1 MPFIN
6 DILNYDSLSIVG
18 MEKNV
23 GKTECLNYFLRRLP
37 LQEKSVAV
45 TSIGIDGEN
54 KDQVTST
61 KKPEIYLREGM
72 YLSTAEAHYRERR
85 LVSELVEITNER
97 SSLGRIVTAK
107 VIVGGKALIS
117 GPSSGVSLRRWVES
131 IKKYGI
137 DLTIID
143 GAISRLSSASPAIS
157 KAMIL
162 STGAA
167 LSSNINT
174 LVQKT
179 KFVVEM
185 IGLDKLEDASR
196 DTLCDIES
204 GVWGVDNEGN
214 LIDFKITSAL
224 AINTIKVDIT
234 KGMKIIYTV
243 GALTDKLLNLI
254 AESKNI
260 KNVTLVVK
268 DFTKIFVSETA
279 YRTFCSRGGNIRVLQ
294 KSKLIAVCVNPT
306 APNGYV
312 LDSDTLCRKLQEAIK
327 LPVYDIVKNEYDI

>member
-6 DILNYDSLSIVG
+6 EILKYDTLSIVG
-18 MEKNV
+18 LEKNV
-23 GKTECLNYFLRRLP
+23 GKTECLNYILRRLP
-37 LQEKSVAV
+37 LQEKKVAV

-72 YLSTAEAHYRERR
+72 FLSTAETHYRERR

-97 SSLGRIVTAK
+97 SSLGRIVTAQ

-131 IKKYGI
+131 IKKYDI
-137 DLTIID
+137 DLAIID

-185 IGLDKLEDASR
+185 IGLDKLKDESR

-214 LIDFKITSAL
+214 LVDFKITSAL

-268 DFTKIFVSETA
+268 DFTKIFVSEAA
-279 YRTFCSRGGNIRVLQ
+279 YRIFCSRGGNIRVLQ

-312 LDSDTLCRKLQEAIK
+312 LDSDILCRKLQEAIK

>member
-1 MPFIN
+1 MPFIKE
-6 DILNYDSLSIVG
+6 ILNYESLSIVG
-18 MEKNV
+18 LEKNV
-23 GKTECLNYFLRRLP
+23 GKTECLNYILYRLP
-37 LQEKSVAV
+37 LEKIKVAV

-61 KKPEIYLREGM
+61 KKPEIFLREGM
-72 YLSTAEAHYRERR
+72 YFSTAESHYKERR

-107 VIVGGKALIS
+107 VSVGGKALIS
-117 GPSSGVSLRRWVES
+117 GPSSGVSLRRWVAGME
-131 IKKYGI
+131 KFGI

-167 LSSNINT
+167 FSSNIQT

-185 IGLDKLEDASR
+185 IGLPKLVDSTRDA
-196 DTLCDIES
+196 LCDIES
-204 GVWGVDNEGN
+204 GVWGVDNDDN
-214 LIDFKITSAL
+214 IIDFGLSSAL
-224 AINTIKVDIT
+224 AISSLKVDIT
-234 KGMKIIYTV
+234 KGMRIIYTV
-243 GALTDKLLNLI
+243 GALTDKLLKLVSD
-254 AESKNI
+254 SKNI
-260 KNVTLVVK
+260 RNVTLVVK

-279 YRTFCSRGGNIRVLQ
+279 YRVFCNRGGKIMVLQ

-312 LDSDTLCRKLQEAIK
+312 LDSDILCRKLEEALK
-327 LPVYDIVKNEYDI
+327 LPVYDIVKNNYDI

>member
-6 DILNYDSLSIVG
+6 EILNYDSLSIVG

-23 GKTECLNYFLRRLP
+23 GKTECLNYILRKLP

-117 GPSSGVSLRRWVES
+117 GPSSGVSLHRWVEG

-214 LIDFKITSAL
+214 LVDFKITSAL

-312 LDSDTLCRKLQEAIK
+312 LDSDTLCRKLREAIK

>member
-1 MPFIN
+1 
-6 DILNYDSLSIVG
+6 
-18 MEKNV
+18 
-23 GKTECLNYFLRRLP
+23 
-37 LQEKSVAV
+37 
-45 TSIGIDGEN
+45 
-54 KDQVTST
+54 
-61 KKPEIYLREGM
+61 
-72 YLSTAEAHYRERR
+72 
-85 LVSELVEITNER
+85 
-97 SSLGRIVTAK
+97 LGRIVTAK

-117 GPSSGVSLRRWVES
+117 GPSSGASLRRWVES

>member
-1 MPFIN
+1 MPFI
-6 DILNYDSLSIVG
+6 DQILQYDSLSIVG
-18 MEKNV
+18 LEKNV
-23 GKTECLNYFLRRLP
+23 GKTECLNYILYRLP
-37 LQEKSVAV
+37 LDRMNIAV

-61 KKPEIYLREGM
+61 KKPEIFLREGI
-72 YLSTAEAHYRERR
+72 YFSTAESHYRQRR
-85 LVSELVEITNER
+85 LISELVEITNER
-97 SSLGRIVTAK
+97 SSLGRIVTGK
-107 VIVGGKALIS
+107 VSVGGKVLIS
-117 GPSSGVSLRRWVES
+117 GPSSGLSLRRWVS
-131 IKKYGI
+131 GMSKFGI

-185 IGLDKLEDASR
+185 IGLDKLNDPSR
-196 DTLCDIES
+196 DALCDIEK
-204 GVWGVDNEGN
+204 GVWGVDSDGN
-214 LIDFKITSAL
+214 IVDFQLTSAL
-224 AINTIKVDIT
+224 ALNNLKIDIT
-234 KGMKIIYTV
+234 QGMKIIYTV
-243 GALTDKLLNLI
+243 GALTDKLLNLVSD
-254 AESKNI
+254 SKNI
-260 KNVTLVVK
+260 KDVTLVVK
-268 DFTKIFVSETA
+268 DFTKIFVSESA
-279 YRTFCSRGGNIRVLQ
+279 YRVFCSRGGKIEVLQ

-312 LDSDTLCRKLQEAIK
+312 LDSDILCGKLQEAIK
-327 LPVYDIVKNEYDI
+327 LPVYDIVKNKYDI

>member
-1 MPFIN
+1 MPFIKE
-6 DILNYDSLSIVG
+6 ILNYDSLSIVG
-18 MEKNV
+18 LEKNV
-23 GKTECLNYFLRRLP
+23 GKTECLNYILCRLP
-37 LQEKSVAV
+37 LQEKRVAV

-61 KKPEIYLREGM
+61 KKPEIFLREGM
-72 YLSTAEAHYRERR
+72 YFSTAESHYKERR

-107 VIVGGKALIS
+107 VSVGGKALIS
-117 GPSSGVSLRRWVES
+117 GPSSGVSLRRWVSGME
-131 IKKYGI
+131 KFGI
-137 DLTIID
+137 DLTILD
-143 GAISRLSSASPAIS
+143 GAISRLRSASPAIS

-167 LSSNINT
+167 FSSNIQT

-185 IGLDKLEDASR
+185 IGLPKLDDVTR

-204 GVWGVDNEGN
+204 GVWGVDNDDN
-214 LIDFKITSAL
+214 IIDFGLTSAL
-224 AINTIKVDIT
+224 AISSLKVDIT
-234 KGMKIIYTV
+234 KGMRIIYTV
-243 GALTDKLLNLI
+243 GALTDKLLKLVSD
-254 AESKNI
+254 SKNI

-268 DFTKIFVSETA
+268 DFTKIFVTEQC
-279 YRTFCSRGGNIRVLQ
+279 YRVFCARGGKIKVLQ

-312 LDSDTLCRKLQEAIK
+312 LDSDILCEKLQDALG
-327 LPVYDIVKNEYDI
+327 LPVYDIVKNNYDI

>member
-6 DILNYDSLSIVG
+6 EILKYDSLSIVG
-18 MEKNV
+18 LEKNV
-23 GKTECLNYFLRRLP
+23 GKTECLNYILYRLP
-37 LQEKSVAV
+37 LHKKKVAV

-61 KKPEIYLREGM
+61 KKPEIFLREGM
-72 YLSTAEAHYRERR
+72 YFSTAESHYKERR

-107 VIVGGKALIS
+107 VSVGGKALIS
-117 GPSSGVSLRRWVES
+117 GPSSGVSLRRWVAGME
-131 IKKYGI
+131 KFGI

-167 LSSNINT
+167 YSSNIQT

-185 IGLDKLEDASR
+185 IGLPKLEDCTR
-196 DTLCDIES
+196 DALCDIES
-204 GVWGVDNEGN
+204 GVWGVDSDDNI
-214 LIDFKITSAL
+214 IDFGLTSAL
-224 AINTIKVDIT
+224 AINSLKVDIT
-234 KGMKIIYTV
+234 KGMRIIYTV

-254 AESKNI
+254 ADSKNV

-268 DFTKIFVSETA
+268 DFTKIFVSEMA
-279 YRTFCSRGGNIRVLQ
+279 YRIFCNRGGKIMVLQ
-294 KSKLIAVCVNPT
+294 KSKLVAVCVNPT

-312 LDSDTLCRKLQEAIK
+312 LDSDILCEKLQEAIG
-327 LPVYDIVKNEYDI
+327 LPVYDIVKNNYDI

>member
-1 MPFIN
+1 MPFIKE
-6 DILNYDSLSIVG
+6 ILNYESLSIVG
-18 MEKNV
+18 LEKNV
-23 GKTECLNYFLRRLP
+23 GKTECLNYILYRLP
-37 LQEKSVAV
+37 LEKIKVAV

-61 KKPEIYLREGM
+61 KKPEIFLREGM
-72 YLSTAEAHYRERR
+72 YFSTAESHYKERR

-107 VIVGGKALIS
+107 VSVGGKALIS
-117 GPSSGVSLRRWVES
+117 GPSSGVSLRRWVAGME
-131 IKKYGI
+131 KFGI

-167 LSSNINT
+167 FSSNIQT

-179 KFVVEM
+179 KFAVEM
-185 IGLDKLEDASR
+185 IGLPKLVDSTRDA
-196 DTLCDIES
+196 LCDIES
-204 GVWGVDNEGN
+204 GVWGVDNDDN
-214 LIDFKITSAL
+214 IIDFGLTSAL
-224 AINTIKVDIT
+224 AISSLKVDIT
-234 KGMKIIYTV
+234 KGMRIIYTV
-243 GALTDKLLNLI
+243 GALTDKLLKLVSD
-254 AESKNI
+254 SKNI
-260 KNVTLVVK
+260 RNVTLVVK

-279 YRTFCSRGGNIRVLQ
+279 YRVFCNRGGKIMVLQ

-312 LDSDTLCRKLQEAIK
+312 LDSDILCRKLEEALK
-327 LPVYDIVKNEYDI
+327 LPVYDIVKNNYDI